1 MIVLI
6 ENKNIKNLTMK
17 KRLCFVTVK
26 VVNVITFAKNVK
38 QNTEIVNALLNT
50 YNLKMKH
57 QYMIA

>member
-1 MIVLI
+1 MNVLI

-57 QYMIA
+57 